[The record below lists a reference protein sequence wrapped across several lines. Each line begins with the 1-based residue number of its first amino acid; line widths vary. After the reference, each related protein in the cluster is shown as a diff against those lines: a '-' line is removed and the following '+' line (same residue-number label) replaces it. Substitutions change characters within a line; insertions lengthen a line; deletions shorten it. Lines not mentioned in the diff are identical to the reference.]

1 MITLAM
7 PIYNNSHIA
16 WLQLEALCN
25 QKKAGEF
32 ELIIAEEDSE
42 NFCGAQYFKPYL
54 DRLKKVGCVRVEYLH
69 LSEWVALGQKW
80 TILMNEMSA
89 ESIGFLLVSSDDFSS
104 PDRLAKTREA
114 LEQGAEWVH
123 STECHFFNIETKQ
136 GAKFKCSQM
145 GVFQALSR
153 EAVSRIQPF
162 KSRYPKKAV
171 DTWLFKNS
179 NPLKITDIETKGICT
194 DGRNSISK
202 ERHRLYENESF
213 GDFTKIDGQIVL
225 NLFPKKIQNK
235 LK

>member
-7 PIYNNSHIA
+7 PIFNNSHIA

-32 ELIIAEEDSE
+32 ELIIAEEDSD
-42 NFCGAQYFKPYL
+42 NFCGAEYFKPYL
-54 DRLKKVGCVRVEYLH
+54 ERLKKVGCVRVEYLH

-80 TILMNEMSA
+80 MILRNEMS
-89 ESIGFLLVSSDDFSS
+89 ENSIGFVLVSSDDFSS

-114 LEQGAEWVH
+114 LDQGADWVH
-123 STECHFFNIETKQ
+123 STECHFFNVETKQ

-145 GVFQALSR
+145 GVFQALSKN
-153 EAVSRIQPF
+153 AVMRIQPQPT
-162 KSRYPKKAV
+162 YPKKGV
-171 DTWLFKNS
+171 DTWLMKSSLPVN
-179 NPLKITDIETKGICT
+179 IVDIETKGVCT

-202 ERHRLYENESF
+202 DRHKLYENDSY